1 VNNVAS
7 VLDRVMQPPPGY
19 NPNISNL
26 PDPGANAVN
35 IKPMMGGGGGVN
47 TDKTTV
53 TILGEPYRIRKSV
66 SAPLEDEEVRLLEAF
81 HVEEKDIPSDI
92 LFSFFHALTEY
103 NCEKEQGVLLN
114 PKCEPVRAILR
125 SVLMKKA
132 LNEIDLI
139 RKDEKLGPL
148 MNLLNEDILRR
159 RNKFNLAAEVANM
172 GPLVKLLNEDT
183 LRRRNK
189 FSLAIEVAASAPPG
203 ESVLDEIL
211 GGIVRERYKISTGGN
226 GPIGNTY

>member
-1 VNNVAS
+1 MNNVAS

-19 NPNISNL
+19 DPNISNL

-35 IKPMMGGGGGVN
+35 IKPMMGGGLEVN
-47 TDKTTV
+47 TDKATV
-53 TILGEPYRIRKSV
+53 TILGEPYRVRKSV
-66 SAPLEDEEVRLLEAF
+66 SSPLEEEELRLLEAF

-132 LNEIDLI
+132 LSEIDVI
-139 RKDEKLGPL
+139 RQDENLGPL
-148 MNLLNEDILRR
+148 VN
-159 RNKFNLAAEVANM
+159 
-172 GPLVKLLNEDT
+172 LLNEDT

-189 FSLAIEVAASAPPG
+189 LNLAIEVAASAPPG
-203 ESVLDEIL
+203 ESVLDKIL
-211 GGIVRERYKISTGGN
+211 GGIVRERYKIPESNIAGIEDED
-226 GPIGNTY
+226 PIAAAF

>member
-1 VNNVAS
+1 MNNVAS

-19 NPNISNL
+19 DPNISNL

-35 IKPMMGGGGGVN
+35 IKPMMGGGLEVN
-47 TDKTTV
+47 TDKATV
-53 TILGEPYRIRKSV
+53 TILGEPYRVRKSV
-66 SAPLEDEEVRLLEAF
+66 SSPLEEEELRLLEAF

-132 LNEIDLI
+132 LSEIDVI
-139 RKDEKLGPL
+139 RQDENLGPL
-148 MNLLNEDILRR
+148 VN
-159 RNKFNLAAEVANM
+159 
-172 GPLVKLLNEDT
+172 LLNEDT

-189 FSLAIEVAASAPPG
+189 LNLAIEVAASAPPG
-203 ESVLDEIL
+203 ESVLDKIL
-211 GGIVRERYKISTGGN
+211 GGLLRERYKIP
-226 GPIGNTY
+226 GPNIAGIEDEDPIAAAF